1 MKKIFNIALSASM
14 LLAGATACEDEL
26 DVVNPNYAT
35 TEEFGKTAADL
46 EEVAIACYNRI
57 RIEGT
62 FARVGYLFEVVMG
75 DEVNTYSDNDWW
87 RAWDYLSIPQSN
99 DVARWVFRDWYYTL
113 NTCNYLLTYVD
124 QVGLDTES
132 DQYKQLKGQGLFL
145 RGLAYYE
152 LACYFQD
159 IPLITDYST
168 YTSLD
173 GLYVPTASQS
183 EVLDQVEA
191 DLSEAMTLLPSRDK
205 GGEWANGRAT
215 CGAAAGY
222 YARALMFRHKFD
234 KALPVLK
241 DIIAGKYGTYKLLAD
256 YGDNFRSTVENQE
269 ESLWEVQFLDYGVGG
284 SDMEWTP
291 VNNSKSSSQGQA
303 LETVFGNSTIAGWN
317 DLASTPW
324 LYQTFKSQKTTAGT
338 VDPRL
343 YWTLISYETDYNSM
357 SGYANTAFTYDYTY
371 HVTTGAHL
379 GISVAKHTT
388 ARENLYSTIAAAGL
402 SCGVNLRLMRYS
414 DVLLRA
420 AECENEI
427 NGPTQQA
434 IDWINQVRNRAGL
447 QSLELANFPSADA
460 LFEQIANVER
470 PTEFGCEHG
479 RFQDIIRWGW
489 LYDAGRLAQL
499 RKHGCT
505 MWLED
510 VVADKYN
517 ELVAEYCEANNCKA
531 KDLKEEVTAK
541 LSAAAKEYAVST
553 YAGKVPNTVSE
564 ADDDPYSKWI
574 AGHEYMPIY
583 EGDMQANYNLVGNSA
598 NNSTSNIDFYEG
610 YTIHPVVEGIGVQ

>member
-132 DQYKQLKGQGLFL
+132 DQYKRLKGQGLFL

-256 YGDNFRSTVENQE
+256 
-269 ESLWEVQFLDYGVGG
+269 
-284 SDMEWTP
+284 
-291 VNNSKSSSQGQA
+291 
-303 LETVFGNSTIAGWN
+303 
-317 DLASTPW
+317 
-324 LYQTFKSQKTTAGT
+324 
-338 VDPRL
+338 
-343 YWTLISYETDYNSM
+343 
-357 SGYANTAFTYDYTY
+357 
-371 HVTTGAHL
+371 
-379 GISVAKHTT
+379 
-388 ARENLYSTIAAAGL
+388 
-402 SCGVNLRLMRYS
+402 
-414 DVLLRA
+414 
-420 AECENEI
+420 
-427 NGPTQQA
+427 
-434 IDWINQVRNRAGL
+434 
-447 QSLELANFPSADA
+447 
-460 LFEQIANVER
+460 
-470 PTEFGCEHG
+470 
-479 RFQDIIRWGW
+479 
-489 LYDAGRLAQL
+489 
-499 RKHGCT
+499 
-505 MWLED
+505 
-510 VVADKYN
+510 
-517 ELVAEYCEANNCKA
+517 
-531 KDLKEEVTAK
+531 
-541 LSAAAKEYAVST
+541 
-553 YAGKVPNTVSE
+553 
-564 ADDDPYSKWI
+564 
-574 AGHEYMPIY
+574 
-583 EGDMQANYNLVGNSA
+583 
-598 NNSTSNIDFYEG
+598 
-610 YTIHPVVEGIGVQ
+610 